1 MDMRGRWS
9 RWGWTVLLLWGA
21 APAEGQPFDPAAV
34 EVVDLS
40 HGFGADTVYWPS
52 RPPAGFELRELAHGR
67 TPGGWFYA
75 ANAFSTPEH
84 GGTHLDAPIHFAEG
98 GRSVER
104 IPASRLVAR
113 AVVIDASAAAAGTP
127 ELALGAADVRAFEA
141 RHGRIPA
148 GSLVLLRTGWDRF
161 WPDRRAYLGD
171 DTPGDA
177 SKLRFPSFGESA
189 ARLLVEERGVAGLGV
204 DTASIDVGS
213 SRDFPVHR
221 LAAAHDV
228 YGLENLTGLAGLPPV
243 GAVVV
248 ALPMKIEGGSGA
260 PLRAIALVEK
270 AR

>member
-1 MDMRGRWS
+1 V
-9 RWGWTVLLLWGA
+9 VLLLSAA
-21 APAEGQPFDPAAV
+21 APAAAQPFDPAAV

-40 HGFGADTVYWPS
+40 HGFGPDTVYWPS
-52 RPPAGFELRELAHGR
+52 APPAGFELRELARGR
-67 TPGGWFYA
+67 TAGGWFYA
-75 ANAFSTPEH
+75 ANAFATPEH
-84 GGTHLDAPIHFAEG
+84 GGTHLDAPIHFAENG
-98 GRSVER
+98 QPVER
-104 IPASRLVAR
+104 IPASRLVVR
-113 AVVIDASAAAAGTP
+113 AVVIDVAAAAGEAT
-127 ELALGAADVRAFEA
+127 ELALSAADVRAFEA

-177 SKLRFPSFGESA
+177 SKLRFPSFGASA
-189 ARLLVEERGVAGLGV
+189 ARVLVEERGVAGLGV

-221 LAAAHDV
+221 IAAARDV
-228 YGLENLTGLAGLPPV
+228 YGLENLTGLGGLPPV

-260 PLRAIALVEK
+260 PLRAIALIEK
-270 AR
+270 NR